1 MKPIRR
7 CNWVNIEFKGERF
20 KVRAELRHATDVFY
34 DYLVRVEMESLDR
47 PKDHKDYGR
56 MVETK
61 ASGLHEALEKFGRMV
76 DKIKNSPDRFEYL

>member
-1 MKPIRR
+1 MKAIKR
-7 CNWVNIEFKGERF
+7 CNWVNIEFKGQRF
-20 KVRAELRHATDVFY
+20 KVRALLGPATDVFY